1 MPMPMTMHSWI
12 INTRQYVHSR
22 VHFRH
27 ADAFF
32 RVLDDNKNIYTQE
45 REIEREKEREEEEG
59 RYVADTI

>member
-1 MPMPMTMHSWI
+1 MSISAFPPCG
-12 INTRQYVHSR
+12 R
-22 VHFRH
+22 
-27 ADAFF
+27 FF